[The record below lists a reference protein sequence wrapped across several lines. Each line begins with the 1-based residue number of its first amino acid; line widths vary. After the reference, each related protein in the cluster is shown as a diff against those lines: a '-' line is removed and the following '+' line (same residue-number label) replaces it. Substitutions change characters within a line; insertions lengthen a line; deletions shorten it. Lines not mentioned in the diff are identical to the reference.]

1 MRLKTILSF
10 IILAFTAHSVWAQL
24 PTQIGDSFLILTDQT
39 RLASNTQLI
48 HLANDGTCELL
59 QCIFIGPGVATP
71 PIPSQRGT
79 YTYLQTPGGPTPAT
93 LTLNFPGTGFSSLSA
108 TYDHQDSFG
117 YITATITIIGAPAYG
132 IDNFFTLFPSLP
144 NTFLTNVSNRVILRT
159 SDVAVT
165 GFVIEGTG
173 SRFVLIRAVGPGLTQ
188 FAVSPISKNP
198 SMTIYSSSSAPVSGQ
213 PWGSVS
219 GYDAQAIQWI
229 SNIAGAFPLP
239 AASNDQVYF
248 ALLAPGSYTVQATDS
263 TVGASGGNALVEV
276 YILPYSS

>member
-1 MRLKTILSF
+1 
-10 IILAFTAHSVWAQL
+10 
-24 PTQIGDSFLILTDQT
+24 
-39 RLASNTQLI
+39 
-48 HLANDGTCELL
+48 
-59 QCIFIGPGVATP
+59 
-71 PIPSQRGT
+71 
-79 YTYLQTPGGPTPAT
+79 
-93 LTLNFPGTGFSSLSA
+93 
-108 TYDHQDSFG
+108 
-117 YITATITIIGAPAYG
+117 
-132 IDNFFTLFPSLP
+132 
-144 NTFLTNVSNRVILRT
+144 VILRT